1 LDWHLNVERLNQS
14 LTLLANLGVI
24 AGIVFLVLE
33 LQQNTEM
40 MRAQSRADMSR
51 DVGNLLSLHVNDP
64 AYIDAM
70 TRGMRGE
77 ALTEVEASQFRRTYN
92 AMIWHWNNLEYQHRA
107 GLYPTSE
114 YRLQMNII
122 RTDLSRLS
130 GFNDHWCAQKTANA
144 SVELIES
151 IEAGSDGVSC
161 EQ

>member
-1 LDWHLNVERLNQS
+1 MKVERLNHW
-14 LTLLANLGVI
+14 LTLLANFGVL
-24 AGIVFLVLE
+24 AGIVFLALE

-70 TRGMRGE
+70 SRGLRGE
-77 ALTEVEASQFRRTYN
+77 ELTDIEASQFRRTYN

-122 RTDLSRLS
+122 RSDLSRLA
-130 GFNDHWCAQKTANA
+130 GFKDLWCAQKAANA

-151 IEAGSDGVSC
+151 IEAGSEGVSC
-161 EQ
+161 EK

>member
-1 LDWHLNVERLNQS
+1 LDKHLKVERLNQW

-24 AGIVFLVLE
+24 AGIVFLALE

-40 MRAQSRADMSR
+40 IRAQSRADMSR

-64 AYIDAM
+64 EYIDAM
-70 TRGMRGE
+70 SRGLHGE
-77 ALTEVEASQFRRTYN
+77 TLTEIEAVQFRRTYN

-122 RTDLSRLS
+122 RRDISQLS
-130 GFNDHWCAQKTANA
+130 GFNKHWCASKAANA

-151 IEAGSDGVSC
+151 VEADPNGVNC
-161 EQ
+161 E